1 MAKNMTL
8 LIMAAGMG
16 SRYGGMK
23 QIDHMDDEGH
33 KILDFSI
40 YDAIQAG
47 FDKAVFVI
55 KKENQDVFRSEFG
68 DRLNGHIKVEY
79 AFQELSDIPV
89 GFEVPADRAK
99 PWGTAHAVR
108 AARSIVKEP
117 FAVINADDFYG
128 RGAFEKA
135 AGFLSSENK
144 GSDISHYAMVGYELK
159 NTLTENGTVSRGICR
174 VSDEGLLE
182 EVVERT
188 KIRKTDAGAEYT
200 EDDGKTWEA
209 LSVDSATSMNFWCFT
224 PDFMD
229 MTEKYFTE
237 FMKENVPKD
246 PMKAECYLPAVVSS
260 MLTEGKCDV
269 TVLKTSEVWHGV
281 TYKEDK
287 PALMEAIK
295 EMKKDGTY
303 PDRLWN

>member
-1 MAKNMTL
+1 MAKGMTL

-23 QIDHMDDEGH
+23 QIDHMDEEGH

-55 KKENQDVFRSEFG
+55 KKENQEVFRSEFG
-68 DRLNGHIKVEY
+68 DRLNGHINVEY
-79 AFQELSDIPV
+79 AFQELTDIPE
-89 GFEVPADRAK
+89 GFEVPAGREK

-108 AARSIVKEP
+108 AARDLVKEP

-135 AGFLSSENK
+135 AGFLSEGNK

-159 NTLTENGTVSRGICR
+159 NTLTENGTVSRGICS
-174 VSDEGLLE
+174 VSDEGLLK

-209 LSVDSATSMNFWCFT
+209 LSADSATSMNFWCFA

-237 FMKENVPKD
+237 FMRENAAKD

-260 MLTEGKCDV
+260 MLAEGKCDV

-295 EMKKDGTY
+295 DMKKDGTY
-303 PDRLWN
+303 PDRLWS